1 MRGRLRE
8 EQLGKH
14 CGSLLTETRD
24 PKVKNHHSIQRR
36 DAGNKGYGKESIEHR
51 NPEIQRHQER
61 Q

>member
-1 MRGRLRE
+1 MRGR
-8 EQLGKH
+8 LGKH
-14 CGSLLTETRD
+14 CGSLLTETRH